1 MPNTVLACCPRIFRR
16 RRWAGSSGRAV
27 RTATPS
33 SRGRDAGGREEGA
46 MTRMTGGQALV
57 EMLRRHEVDTIFA
70 LPGVQ
75 NDALFVAFY
84 DAGEALRV
92 IHTRHEQGAAYMAF
106 GYARAS
112 GKVGAYAVVPGP
124 GLLNTTAALSTAYAT
139 NAPVL
144 CISGQVPSDLIG
156 RGFGLLHEIPDQL
169 GILQTLTKWA
179 ARIHH
184 PTQTGRLVNEAFRQ
198 LREGRPRPVGLE
210 MPLDVMAL
218 ETEVALPAA
227 EGVPPAEMPDPE
239 LIEKA
244 AGLLAEAKKPLLF
257 VGGGA
262 VGAAE
267 EVLAIAEMLEAPG
280 VSYGGGKG
288 IVSDRRY
295 LAQSAFAGHELWCDA
310 HVVLA
315 VGTRLHQPQVR
326 WGVDRDLQLIRIDID
341 PTEIT
346 RILKPALGIVAHA
359 KTALAALHG
368 ALERRGSRRQSR
380 EDELQALKAR
390 ALAKLAEHLG
400 PQCEYLQ
407 AIRAELPDEGIYVE
421 DLTQVG
427 YVGRV
432 AFPIYHPR
440 TYIHSG
446 YQGTLGFGFATALGA
461 KVGRPDLPVV
471 SISGDGGFMYNVQ
484 ELSTAVK
491 HGIDIVA
498 IVFADGAY
506 GNVRRM
512 QKEDYGNRLIGVD
525 LHNPNFPQMTE
536 RFSVAGVRTPSPDG
550 LRGELA
556 AALKRRGTTLIEVAV
571 GEMPDPWKHLVLPRV
586 RGGR

>member
-1 MPNTVLACCPRIFRR
+1 
-16 RRWAGSSGRAV
+16 
-27 RTATPS
+27 
-33 SRGRDAGGREEGA
+33 
-46 MTRMTGGQALV
+46 MTRMTGGKALV
-57 EMLRRHEVDTIFA
+57 EMLRRHAVDTIFA

-92 IHTRHEQGAAYMAF
+92 IHTRHEQGAAYMAY

-112 GKVGAYAVVPGP
+112 GTIGAYAVVPGP
-124 GLLNTTAALSTAYAT
+124 GLLNTTAALATAYAT

-144 CISGQVPSDLIG
+144 SISGQIPADLIG

-179 ARIHH
+179 ARINH
-184 PTQTGRLVNEAFRQ
+184 PTETGKLVNEAFRQ
-198 LREGRPRPVGLE
+198 LRDGRPRPAALE

-218 ETEVALPAA
+218 ETELTLPAA
-227 EGVPPAEMPDPE
+227 GEPPALTMPDPE
-239 LIEKA
+239 LIDKA
-244 AGLLAEAKKPLLF
+244 AALVAKAKKPLIF

-262 VGAAE
+262 VSAAG
-267 EVLAIAEMLEAPG
+267 EVLAIAEMLQAPV
-280 VSYGGGKG
+280 VSYTGGKG
-288 IVSDRRY
+288 IVSDRHY
-295 LAQSAFAGHELWCDA
+295 LAQSAYAGHDLWREAD
-310 HVVLA
+310 VVLA
-315 VGTRLHQPQVR
+315 VGTRLNQPQVR
-326 WGVDRDLQLIRIDID
+326 WGVDADLRLIRIDID
-341 PTEIT
+341 PREIT
-346 RILKPALGIVAHA
+346 RIQKPALGIVADA
-359 KTALAALHG
+359 KPALAALNQSLG
-368 ALERRGSRRQSR
+368 RRNPSRASR
-380 EDELQALKAR
+380 KDELEALKSRSLAR
-390 ALAKLAEHLG
+390 LADSLG
-400 PQCEYLQ
+400 PQCAYLE

-432 AFPIYHPR
+432 AFPVYHPR

-446 YQGTLGFGFATALGA
+446 YQGTLGFSFATALGA
-461 KVGRPDLPVV
+461 KVGRPDRPVV

-484 ELSTAVK
+484 ELSTAAK
-491 HGIDIVA
+491 HGIDVVA

-525 LHNPNFPQMTE
+525 LHNPNFPKMAE
-536 RFSVAGVRTPSPDG
+536 SFGLAGVRTTTPDG
-550 LRGELA
+550 LRRELA

>member
-1 MPNTVLACCPRIFRR
+1 
-16 RRWAGSSGRAV
+16 
-27 RTATPS
+27 
-33 SRGRDAGGREEGA
+33 
-46 MTRMTGGQALV
+46 MTGGKALV
-57 EMLRRHEVDTIFA
+57 EMLRRHGVDTIFA

-75 NDALFVAFY
+75 NDALFIAFY
-84 DAGEALRV
+84 DAGDALRV
-92 IHTRHEQGAAYMAF
+92 IHTRHEQGAAYMAY

-124 GLLNTTAALSTAYAT
+124 GLLNTTAALSTAYAA

-144 CISGQVPSDLIG
+144 CISGQIPSDLIS

-169 GILQTLTKWA
+169 GILRALTKWA
-179 ARIHH
+179 ARINH
-184 PTQTGRLVNEAFRQ
+184 PIETGKLVNEAFRQ
-198 LREGRPRPVGLE
+198 LHDGRPRPVALE

-218 ETEVALPAA
+218 TIELALPAA
-227 EGVPPAEMPDPE
+227 DAPSAPTMPDPE
-239 LIEKA
+239 LIDKA
-244 AGLLAEAKKPLLF
+244 ASLLAESEKPLLF
-257 VGGGA
+257 VGSGA
-262 VGAAE
+262 LAAGE
-267 EVLAIAEMLEAPG
+267 EVLAIAERQEAPV
-280 VSYGGGKG
+280 VSFTGGKG
-288 IVSDRRY
+288 IVSDRHY
-295 LAQSAFAGHELWCDA
+295 LAQSAPAGHELWREAD
-310 HVVLA
+310 VVLA

-326 WGVDRDLQLIRIDID
+326 WGFDADLKLIRIDID
-341 PTEIT
+341 PIEIA
-346 RILKPALGIVAHA
+346 RIQKPTLGIVADA
-359 KTALAALHG
+359 KPALAALHR
-368 ALERRGSRRQSR
+368 ALEGRGPRGQSR
-380 EDELQALKAR
+380 KEELEALKSR
-390 ALAKLAEHLG
+390 TLAKLADRLG
-400 PQCEYLQ
+400 PQCEYLE
-407 AIRAELPDEGIYVE
+407 AIRAELPDDGIYVE

-432 AFPIYHPR
+432 AFPVYHPR

-525 LHNPNFPQMTE
+525 LHNPQFPKMAE
-536 RFSVAGVRTPSPDG
+536 SFGVAGVRTTSPEG
-550 LRGELA
+550 LRRELA

-586 RGGR
+586 RGGH

>member
-1 MPNTVLACCPRIFRR
+1 
-16 RRWAGSSGRAV
+16 
-27 RTATPS
+27 
-33 SRGRDAGGREEGA
+33 
-46 MTRMTGGQALV
+46 MTRMTGGGALV
-57 EMLRRHEVDTIFA
+57 EMLRRHGVDTVFA

-92 IHTRHEQGAAYMAF
+92 IHTRHEQGAAYMAY

-144 CISGQVPSDLIG
+144 CISGQIPSDLIG

-169 GILQTLTKWA
+169 GVLRTLTKWA
-179 ARIHH
+179 ARISH
-184 PTQTGRLVNEAFRQ
+184 PTQTGTLANEAFRQ
-198 LREGRPRPVGLE
+198 LRDGRPRPVALE

-218 ETEVALPAA
+218 ETEVTLPAA
-227 EGVPPAEMPDPE
+227 GEPPAPTMPDPE
-239 LIEKA
+239 LIDKA
-244 AGLLAEAKKPLLF
+244 ATWLAESRKPLLF

-262 VGAAE
+262 IAAAE
-267 EVLAIAEMLEAPG
+267 EVLAIAEMLEAPV
-280 VSYGGGKG
+280 VSYTGGKG
-288 IVSDRRY
+288 IVSDRHY
-295 LAQSAFAGHELWCDA
+295 LAQSALAGHELWRDA
-310 HVVLA
+310 DVVLA

-326 WGVDRDLQLIRIDID
+326 WGVDSDLKLIRIDID

-346 RILKPALGIVAHA
+346 RIVKPALGIVADA
-359 KTALAALHG
+359 KSALAALHD
-368 ALERRGSRRQSR
+368 ALDRRNPKRASRK
-380 EDELQALKAR
+380 EELEALKSR
-390 ALAKLAEHLG
+390 SLAKLADNLG
-400 PQCEYLQ
+400 PQREYLA
-407 AIRAELPDEGIYVE
+407 AIRAELPDDGIYVE

-446 YQGTLGFGFATALGA
+446 YQGTLGSGFATALGA
-461 KVGRPDLPVV
+461 KVGRPDVPVV
-471 SISGDGGFMYNVQ
+471 SVSGDGGFMYNVQ

-525 LHNPNFPQMTE
+525 LHNPNFPKMAE
-536 RFSVAGVRTPSPDG
+536 SFGAAGVRTTTSDG
-550 LRGELA
+550 LRRELA

-571 GEMPDPWKHLVLPRV
+571 GEMPDPWKHLILPRV
-586 RGGR
+586 RGSR

>member
-1 MPNTVLACCPRIFRR
+1 MMRV
-16 RRWAGSSGRAV
+16 
-27 RTATPS
+27 
-33 SRGRDAGGREEGA
+33 
-46 MTRMTGGQALV
+46 TGGGALV
-57 EMLRRHEVDTIFA
+57 EMLRWNGVDTIFA

-92 IHTRHEQGAAYMAF
+92 IHTRHEQGAAYMAY

-112 GKVGAYAVVPGP
+112 GKIGTYAVVPGP

-139 NAPVL
+139 NTPVL
-144 CISGQVPSDLIG
+144 CISGQIPSDLIG

-169 GILQTLTKWA
+169 GILRTLTKWA
-179 ARIHH
+179 ARINH
-184 PTQTGRLVNEAFRQ
+184 PTETGKLVNEAFRQ
-198 LREGRPRPVGLE
+198 LRDGRPRPVALE

-218 ETEVALPAA
+218 STEVALPAA
-227 EGVPPAEMPDPE
+227 EKPPDVTMPDPE
-239 LIEKA
+239 LIDKA
-244 AGLLAEAKKPLLF
+244 AGWLADAKRPVLF

-262 VGAAE
+262 VTAGE
-267 EVLAIAEMLEAPG
+267 ELLAIAEILEAPV
-280 VSYGGGKG
+280 VSNIGGKG
-288 IVSDRRY
+288 IVSDRHY
-295 LAQSAFAGHELWCDA
+295 LAQSALAGHELWREAD
-310 HVVLA
+310 VVLA

-326 WGVDRDLQLIRIDID
+326 WGVDNDLTLIRIDID
-341 PTEIT
+341 PIEIS
-346 RILKPALGIVAHA
+346 RIRRPTLGIVADA
-359 KTALAALHG
+359 KAALAALHQ
-368 ALERRGSRRQSR
+368 ALGHRNTPRRSRR
-380 EDELQALKAR
+380 DELETLKAR
-390 ALAKLAEHLG
+390 SRAALADKLG
-400 PQCEYLQ
+400 PQCEYLD
-407 AIRAELPDEGIYVE
+407 AIRAELPEDGIYVE

-446 YQGTLGFGFATALGA
+446 YQGTLGSGFATALGA

-484 ELSTAVK
+484 ELSTAVR

-525 LHNPNFPQMTE
+525 LHNPQFRKMAE
-536 RFSVAGVRTPSPDG
+536 SFGVAGVRTSTPDG
-550 LRGELA
+550 LRRELA
-556 AALKRRGTTLIEVAV
+556 AALKRRGTTLIEVVV

-586 RGGR
+586 RGSH

>member
-1 MPNTVLACCPRIFRR
+1 M
-16 RRWAGSSGRAV
+16 S
-27 RTATPS
+27 
-33 SRGRDAGGREEGA
+33 
-46 MTRMTGGQALV
+46 RMTGGKALV
-57 EMLRRHEVDTIFA
+57 EMLRRHELDTVFA

-92 IHTRHEQGAAYMAF
+92 IHTRHEQGAAYMAY

-112 GKVGAYAVVPGP
+112 GKIGAYAVVPGP
-124 GLLNTTAALSTAYAT
+124 GLLNTTAALATAYAT
-139 NAPVL
+139 NTPVL

-179 ARIHH
+179 ARVDH
-184 PTQTGRLVNEAFRQ
+184 PTQTGKLVNEAFRQ
-198 LREGRPRPVGLE
+198 LRDGRPRPAGLE

-218 ETEVALPAA
+218 ETEVTLPDP
-227 EGVPPAEMPDPE
+227 ERPPTVTLPDPE
-239 LIEKA
+239 LIDKA
-244 AGLLAEAKKPLLF
+244 AAWLAAAKNPLLF

-262 VGAAE
+262 VAAGE
-267 EVLAIAEMLEAPG
+267 EVLAIAEMLQAPV
-280 VSYGGGKG
+280 VSYTGGKG
-288 IVSDRRY
+288 IVSDRHY
-295 LAQSAFAGHELWCDA
+295 LAQSAFAGHELWRDA
-310 HVVLA
+310 DVVLA

-326 WGVDRDLQLIRIDID
+326 WGIDIDLKLIRIDID

-346 RILKPALGIVAHA
+346 RILKPALGIVADA
-359 KTALAALHG
+359 KPALAALYR
-368 ALERRGSRRQSR
+368 ALGQRAPSRQSR
-380 EDELQALKAR
+380 REELEALKAG
-390 ALAKLAEHLG
+390 ALAKLADSLG
-400 PQCEYLQ
+400 PQCEYLK
-407 AIRAELPDEGIYVE
+407 AIRAELPDDGIYVE

-432 AFPIYHPR
+432 AFPVYRPR
-440 TYIHSG
+440 SYIHSG

-471 SISGDGGFMYNVQ
+471 SVSGDGGFMYNVQ

-525 LHNPNFPQMTE
+525 LHNPNFPKMAE
-536 RFSVAGVRTPSPDG
+536 SFGAAGVRTSTPDG
-550 LRGELA
+550 LRRELA
-556 AALKRRGTTLIEVAV
+556 AGLKRRGTTLIEVAV
-571 GEMPDPWKHLVLPRV
+571 GEMPDPWRHLVLPRV
-586 RGGR
+586 RAGR

>member
-1 MPNTVLACCPRIFRR
+1 
-16 RRWAGSSGRAV
+16 
-27 RTATPS
+27 
-33 SRGRDAGGREEGA
+33 
-46 MTRMTGGQALV
+46 MTGGKALV
-57 EMLRRHEVDTIFA
+57 EMLRRHEADTIFA

-84 DAGEALRV
+84 DAGDPLRV

-112 GKVGAYAVVPGP
+112 GKVGTYAVVPGP

-144 CISGQVPSDLIG
+144 CISGQVASDLIG

-169 GILQTLTKWA
+169 GILQRLTKWA
-179 ARIHH
+179 ARIEH
-184 PTQTGRLVNEAFRQ
+184 PTQTGKLVNEAFRQ
-198 LREGRPRPVGLE
+198 LRDGRPRPVGLE
-210 MPLDVMAL
+210 IPPDVLAL
-218 ETEVALPAA
+218 ETEVGLPAA
-227 EGVPPAEMPDPE
+227 EPPPPLTAPDPE
-239 LIEKA
+239 LIDNA
-244 AGLLAEAKKPLLF
+244 AGLLAEARKPLLF
-257 VGGGA
+257 VGS
-262 VGAAE
+262 GAAGATE
-267 EVLAIAEMLEAPG
+267 EVQAIAEMLEAPV
-280 VSYGGGKG
+280 VSFTGGKG
-288 IVSDRRY
+288 IISDRHY
-295 LAQSAFAGHELWCDA
+295 LAQSSLAGHDLWRETD
-310 HVVLA
+310 VVVA

-326 WGVDRDLQLIRIDID
+326 WGIDNDLKLIRIDID
-341 PTEIT
+341 PIEIT
-346 RILKPALGIVAHA
+346 RVRRPSIGIVADSRL
-359 KTALAALHG
+359 ALAALYR
-368 ALERRGSRRQSR
+368 ALERRNSRRSSR
-380 EDELQALKAR
+380 RDELEALKAR
-390 ALAKLAEHLG
+390 TRTGLAERLG
-400 PQCEYLQ
+400 PQCEYLD
-407 AIRAELPDEGIYVE
+407 AIRAELPEDGIYVE

-432 AFPIYHPR
+432 AFPVYRPR
-440 TYIHSG
+440 SYIHSG

-461 KVGRPDLPVV
+461 KVACPDLPVV
-471 SISGDGGFMYNVQ
+471 SVSGDGGFMYNVQ

-525 LHNPNFPQMTE
+525 LLNPQFPKMAE
-536 RFSVAGVRTPSPDG
+536 SFGAAGVRTTTPDG
-550 LRGELA
+550 LRRELA

-571 GEMPDPWKHLVLPRV
+571 GEMPDPWKVILPPRI

>member
-1 MPNTVLACCPRIFRR
+1 MT
-16 RRWAGSSGRAV
+16 
-27 RTATPS
+27 
-33 SRGRDAGGREEGA
+33 
-46 MTRMTGGQALV
+46 TRMTGGQALV
-57 EMLRRHEVDTIFA
+57 EMLRRNGVDTIFA

-112 GKVGAYAVVPGP
+112 GRTGVYAVVPGP
-124 GLLNTTAALSTAYAT
+124 GLLNTTAALATAYAT

-144 CISGQVPSDLIG
+144 CISGQIPRDLIG

-179 ARIHH
+179 VRINH
-184 PTQTGRLVNEAFRQ
+184 PTETGKLVNEAFGQ
-198 LREGRPRPVGLE
+198 LRDGRPRPVALE

-218 ETEVALPAA
+218 ETGIALPTAG
-227 EGVPPAEMPDPE
+227 ESPAPAMPDPE
-239 LIEKA
+239 LIDKA
-244 AGLLAEAKKPLLF
+244 AVLLADAKKPLIF
-257 VGGGA
+257 VGAGA
-262 VGAAE
+262 IAAAGD
-267 EVLAIAEMLEAPG
+267 VLAIAEMLEAPV
-280 VSYGGGKG
+280 VSYTGGKG

-295 LAQSAFAGHELWCDA
+295 LAQSAAAGHELWREAD
-310 HVVLA
+310 VVLA
-315 VGTRLHQPQVR
+315 VGTRLHQPQMR
-326 WGVDRDLQLIRIDID
+326 WGVDADLKLIRIDID

-346 RILKPALGIVAHA
+346 RILKPALGIVADA
-359 KTALAALHG
+359 KHALAALHRVLDRRNIRR
-368 ALERRGSRRQSR
+368 ASRKEELE
-380 EDELQALKAR
+380 ALKSRTLAR
-390 ALAKLAEHLG
+390 LADNLG
-400 PQCEYLQ
+400 PQCEYLR

-446 YQGTLGFGFATALGA
+446 YQGTLGSGFATALGA
-461 KVGRPDLPVV
+461 KAGRPDLPVV
-471 SISGDGGFMYNVQ
+471 SVSGDGGFMYNVQ

-525 LHNPNFPQMTE
+525 LHNPNFPKMVE
-536 RFSVAGVRTPSPDG
+536 SFGAAGVRTTTPDG
-550 LRGELA
+550 LRRELA
-556 AALKRRGTTLIEVAV
+556 AALKRRGTTVIEVAV
-571 GEMPDPWKHLVLPRV
+571 GEMPDPWKHLILPRV
-586 RGGR
+586 RGR

>member
-1 MPNTVLACCPRIFRR
+1 
-16 RRWAGSSGRAV
+16 
-27 RTATPS
+27 
-33 SRGRDAGGREEGA
+33 
-46 MTRMTGGQALV
+46 
-57 EMLRRHEVDTIFA
+57 
-70 LPGVQ
+70 
-75 NDALFVAFY
+75 
-84 DAGEALRV
+84 
-92 IHTRHEQGAAYMAF
+92 
-106 GYARAS
+106 
-112 GKVGAYAVVPGP
+112 VPGP
-124 GLLNTTAALSTAYAT
+124 GLLNTTAALSTAFAT

-179 ARIHH
+179 ARIDH
-184 PTQTGRLVNEAFRQ
+184 PTQTGKVVNEAFRQ
-198 LREGRPRPVGLE
+198 LRDGRPRPVGIE

-218 ETEVALPAA
+218 ETEVALPSAD
-227 EGVPPAEMPDPE
+227 GLPPITMPDPE
-239 LIEKA
+239 LIDKA
-244 AGLLAEAKKPLLF
+244 AALLAEAKKPLLF

-262 VGAAE
+262 VAASE
-267 EVLAIAEMLEAPG
+267 EVLAIAEMLEAPV
-280 VSYGGGKG
+280 VSSTGGKG
-288 IVSDRRY
+288 IVSDRHY
-295 LAQSAFAGHELWCDA
+295 LAQSALAGHELWRETDI
-310 HVVLA
+310 VLA

-326 WGVDRDLQLIRIDID
+326 WGVDNDLKLIRIDID
-341 PTEIT
+341 PVEIT
-346 RILKPALGIVAHA
+346 RILRPALGIVADA
-359 KTALAALHG
+359 KPALAALYR
-368 ALERRGSRRQSR
+368 ALDRRNSSRQSR
-380 EDELQALKAR
+380 KDELEALKAR
-390 ALAKLAEHLG
+390 TLARLADRLG

-471 SISGDGGFMYNVQ
+471 SISGDGGFMYNLQ

-525 LHNPNFPQMTE
+525 LHNPHFPKMAE
-536 RFSVAGVRTPSPDG
+536 SFGAAGVRTTTPEG
-550 LRGELA
+550 LRRELA
-556 AALKRRGTTLIEVAV
+556 AALKRRGSTLIEVAV
-571 GEMPDPWKHLVLPRV
+571 GEMPDPWKVLFLPRV

>member
-1 MPNTVLACCPRIFRR
+1 
-16 RRWAGSSGRAV
+16 
-27 RTATPS
+27 
-33 SRGRDAGGREEGA
+33 
-46 MTRMTGGQALV
+46 MTRITGGKALV

-112 GKVGAYAVVPGP
+112 GKVGTYAVVPGP
-124 GLLNTTAALSTAYAT
+124 GLLNTTAALSTAFAT

-156 RGFGLLHEIPDQL
+156 RGFGRLHEIPDQL

-179 ARIHH
+179 ARIDH
-184 PTQTGRLVNEAFRQ
+184 PTQTGKVVNEAFRQ
-198 LREGRPRPVGLE
+198 LRDGRPRPVGIE

-218 ETEVALPAA
+218 ETEVALPSAD
-227 EGVPPAEMPDPE
+227 GLPPITMPDPE
-239 LIEKA
+239 LIDKA
-244 AGLLAEAKKPLLF
+244 AALLAEAKKPLLF

-262 VGAAE
+262 VAASE
-267 EVLAIAEMLEAPG
+267 EVLAIAEMLEAPV
-280 VSYGGGKG
+280 VSSTGGKG
-288 IVSDRRY
+288 IVSDRHY
-295 LAQSAFAGHELWCDA
+295 LAQSALAGHELWRETDI
-310 HVVLA
+310 VLA

-326 WGVDRDLQLIRIDID
+326 WGVDNDLKVIRIDID
-341 PTEIT
+341 PVEIT
-346 RILKPALGIVAHA
+346 RILRPALGIVADA
-359 KTALAALHG
+359 KPALAALYR
-368 ALERRGSRRQSR
+368 ALERRRSSRRSR
-380 EDELQALKAR
+380 KDELEALKAR
-390 ALAKLAEHLG
+390 TLARLADRLG
-400 PQCEYLQ
+400 PQSEYLQ
-407 AIRAELPDEGIYVE
+407 AIRAELPDDGIYVE

-461 KVGRPDLPVV
+461 KIGRPDLPVV

-525 LHNPNFPQMTE
+525 LHNPHFPKMAE
-536 RFSVAGVRTPSPDG
+536 SFGAAGVRTTTPEG
-550 LRGELA
+550 LRRELA
-556 AALKRRGTTLIEVAV
+556 AALKRRGSTLIEVAV
-571 GEMPDPWKHLVLPRV
+571 GEMPDPWKVLFLPRV

>member
-1 MPNTVLACCPRIFRR
+1 
-16 RRWAGSSGRAV
+16 
-27 RTATPS
+27 
-33 SRGRDAGGREEGA
+33 
-46 MTRMTGGQALV
+46 MTGGGALV
-57 EMLRRHEVDTIFA
+57 EMLRRHGVETIFA

-84 DAGEALRV
+84 DAGDALRV
-92 IHTRHEQGAAYMAF
+92 IHTRHEQGAAYMAY
-106 GYARAS
+106 GYARAT

-124 GLLNTTAALSTAYAT
+124 GLLNTTAALSTAYAA

-144 CISGQVPSDLIG
+144 CISGQIPSDLIG

-169 GILQTLTKWA
+169 AILRTLTKWA
-179 ARIHH
+179 ARIEH
-184 PTQTGRLVNEAFRQ
+184 PTQTGARVNEAFRQ
-198 LREGRPRPVGLE
+198 LRDGRPRPVALE

-218 ETEVALPAA
+218 ATEVGLPAA
-227 EGVPPAEMPDPE
+227 EQASAITMPDPE

-244 AGLLAEAKKPLLF
+244 AALLADAKKPLIF
-257 VGGGA
+257 VGSGA
-262 VGAAE
+262 VAAAE
-267 EVLAIAEMLEAPG
+267 EVLAIAEMLEAPV
-280 VSYGGGKG
+280 VSFTGGKG
-288 IVSDRRY
+288 IVSDRHY
-295 LAQSAFAGHELWCDA
+295 LAQSAFAGHELWRKAD
-310 HVVLA
+310 VVLA

-326 WGVDRDLQLIRIDID
+326 WGFDNDLKLIRIDID

-346 RILKPALGIVAHA
+346 RIVKPALGIVADA
-359 KTALAALHG
+359 RPALAAIHE
-368 ALERRGSRRQSR
+368 ALDRRNPKRASRR
-380 EDELQALKAR
+380 EELEALKSR
-390 ALAKLAEHLG
+390 SLATLADNLG
-400 PQCEYLQ
+400 PQCEYLR
-407 AIRAELPDEGIYVE
+407 AIRAELPDDGIYVE

-432 AFPIYHPR
+432 AFPVYHPR

-461 KVGRPDLPVV
+461 KVGLPDLPVV
-471 SISGDGGFMYNVQ
+471 SVSGDGGFMYNVQ

-498 IVFADGAY
+498 IVFADGAF

-525 LHNPNFPQMTE
+525 LHNPHFPKMAE
-536 RFSVAGVRTPSPDG
+536 SFDVAGVRTTTPDG
-550 LRGELA
+550 LRRELA

>member
-1 MPNTVLACCPRIFRR
+1 
-16 RRWAGSSGRAV
+16 
-27 RTATPS
+27 
-33 SRGRDAGGREEGA
+33 
-46 MTRMTGGQALV
+46 MTRMTGGKALV
-57 EMLRRHEVDTIFA
+57 EMLRRHAVDTIFA

-92 IHTRHEQGAAYMAF
+92 IHTRHEQGAAYMAY

-112 GKVGAYAVVPGP
+112 GTIGAYAVVPGP
-124 GLLNTTAALSTAYAT
+124 GLLNTTAALATAYAT

-144 CISGQVPSDLIG
+144 CISGQIPADLIG

-179 ARIHH
+179 ARINH
-184 PTQTGRLVNEAFRQ
+184 PTETGKLVNEAFRQ
-198 LREGRPRPVGLE
+198 LRDGRPRPAALE

-218 ETEVALPAA
+218 ETELTLPAA
-227 EGVPPAEMPDPE
+227 GEPPALTMPDPE
-239 LIEKA
+239 LIDKA
-244 AGLLAEAKKPLLF
+244 AALVAEAKKPLIF

-262 VGAAE
+262 VSAAG
-267 EVLAIAEMLEAPG
+267 EVLAIAEMLQAPV
-280 VSYGGGKG
+280 VSYTGGKG
-288 IVSDRRY
+288 IVSDRHY
-295 LAQSAFAGHELWCDA
+295 LAQSAYAGHDLWREAD
-310 HVVLA
+310 VVLA
-315 VGTRLHQPQVR
+315 VGTRLNQPQVR
-326 WGVDRDLQLIRIDID
+326 WGVDADLRLIRIDID
-341 PTEIT
+341 PREIT
-346 RILKPALGIVAHA
+346 RIQKPALGIVADA
-359 KTALAALHG
+359 KPALAALNQSLG
-368 ALERRGSRRQSR
+368 RRNPSRASR
-380 EDELQALKAR
+380 KDELEALKSRSLAR
-390 ALAKLAEHLG
+390 LADSLG
-400 PQCEYLQ
+400 PQCAYLE

-432 AFPIYHPR
+432 AFPVYHPR

-446 YQGTLGFGFATALGA
+446 YQGTLGFSFATALGA
-461 KVGRPDLPVV
+461 KVGRPDRPVV

-484 ELSTAVK
+484 ELSTAAK
-491 HGIDIVA
+491 HGIDVVA

-512 QKEDYGNRLIGVD
+512 QKEDYNNRLIGVD
-525 LHNPNFPQMTE
+525 LHNPNFPKMAE
-536 RFSVAGVRTPSPDG
+536 SFGLAGVRTTTPDG
-550 LRGELA
+550 LRRELA